1 MGSSIL
7 TGTELATLRS
17 RFPITSTH
25 TYLNHAGMCAPP
37 RESARAAADLAHL
50 HSATADLRWLERNRR
65 FEEVRALAARLMGA
79 ARPEEVA
86 FLGNTSD
93 ALSVVA
99 AGLDWREGDNIVGAE
114 GEYPSNVYP
123 WLALGRQGVEYRTAK
138 ERGGRIDPQE
148 LVDRMDDRTRVL
160 ALSWVQFA
168 TGDRADLAALG
179 AECRRRDVLFV
190 VDAIQGLG
198 VLRLDVE
205 AAGVDVVAS
214 GTHKWLLGPEGLG
227 LLYISDRVVERI
239 RPLRAGWRSV
249 EDMFEWGKIDL
260 TWNDG
265 AKRHEPGTL
274 PALAILA
281 LGASLELL
289 HEVGPERIEERA
301 LALARRAAEGLA
313 ERGFELLRGGREIDA
328 PAQERSSIVTA
339 VHPKVE
345 AREIEAALKE
355 RGIVAAARVGRFRV
369 SPHFYN
375 TEAEID
381 RLLGA
386 LDEILG

>member
-1 MGSSIL
+1 MQSPALRGA
-7 TGTELATLRS
+7 ELAALRS
-17 RFPITSTH
+17 RFPITATH
-25 TYLNHAGMCAPP
+25 AYMNHAGMCAPP

-50 HSATADLRWLERNRR
+50 FSATADLCWLERNRR

-79 ARPEEVA
+79 GRPEEVA

-99 AGLDWREGDNIVGAE
+99 AGLDWRSGDNIVGAE

-123 WLALGRQGVEYRTAK
+123 WLALGRQGVEYRTVP
-138 ERGGRIDPQE
+138 ERGGRFDPDE
-148 LVDRMDDRTRVL
+148 LVDRMDGRTRVL

-205 AAGVDVVAS
+205 AAGIDVAAS

-227 LLYISDRVVERI
+227 LLYVSDRVVERI

-249 EDMFEWGKIDL
+249 ADMFDWGKIEL

-274 PALAILA
+274 PALPIVA

-289 HEVGPERIEERA
+289 FEVGPERIEERA
-301 LALARRAAEGLA
+301 LALSRRAARGLA
-313 ERGFELLRGGREIDA
+313 ERGFELTRGGHEVDA
-328 PAQERSSIVTA
+328 PAAERSAIVTA
-339 VHPKVE
+339 VHPGMD
-345 AREIEAALKE
+345 ARKIEAGLKE

-375 TEAEID
+375 TEEEVD
-381 RLLGA
+381 RLLDG
-386 LDEILG
+386 LDEILP